1 MSLNDRR
8 NWQVFLGT
16 VGLLAGLSAT
26 WLATVELSDA
36 NIRAVTRN
44 TARLAF
50 VLYIV
55 VCHGYRACWQTAS
68 HYRQRARYELSGM
81 EKRIRLVSILAG
93 VLPLAA
99 AVLLLAI
106 GTPSLDVMNPK
117 HLAQIR
123 GLHQLVIA
131 LIVSGA
137 IGLYVAETAAARL
150 VRAVRALTLAD
161 D

>member
-1 MSLNDRR
+1 MI
-8 NWQVFLGT
+8 
-16 VGLLAGLSAT
+16 AT
-26 WLATVELSDA
+26 TYSY
-36 NIRAVTRN
+36 
-44 TARLAF
+44 AF

-68 HYRQRARYELSGM
+68 HYRRRARYELSGM
-81 EKRIRLVSILAG
+81 EKRIRLVSILVG

-106 GTPSLDVMNPK
+106 GVPSLDVMDPK
-117 HLAQIR
+117 HLSQMR

-131 LIVSGA
+131 LIIAGA
-137 IGLYVAETAAARL
+137 IGLYVVETAAARL
-150 VRAVRALTLAD
+150 IRVIRALTLAD